1 MTRHIV
7 SSFLLCMV
15 GSCLAYGQGT
25 VSGTQYHIGQFTTPA
40 GTTIGNTNSVTDP
53 TGNNLTVPGLLTG
66 KQTNG
71 QTNSDL
77 AGGVTTA
84 IAACAP
90 GVFCNILRPYNSTDT
105 AAMWQIANAANGLA
119 YQLKDYD
126 GILWSVNAQPY
137 GHQCENGEIGTAGT
151 GNPGALVVC
160 DTDNGIK
167 VGGGVDLNNNW
178 TSTQHHSGL
187 EHFNTRG
194 QAYHTGRSVWYEK
207 MYDSIDTDIN
217 GFFRGGCDGGS
228 CEGDKFDAMHWIQQ
242 TPEYGVL
249 GTAGNGTHRGLT
261 AIQLNFGAENN
272 SYVMDGGHL
281 LFSDEHMD
289 TTTFPSCAA
298 ATSTLPELC
307 QTSTTHAVS
316 TWQGT
321 LVGAC
326 GVLNIRDAKGGIGS
340 VSIGATPGT
349 GYVAGDIVTVVNGFA
364 SGGKVLISAVSA
376 GVPTTISVVSASPGF
391 DYSIANN
398 LTTTGGTGTGFT
410 VNVLTI
416 TGQATCTVNVAV
428 STAAPTVGQSVTIA
442 DNTATEQARIVGTAP
457 TTGVTGNVNV
467 TLLMTLPHQAGS
479 PVMFGGTA
487 GGFAVFGGGLA
498 DPTTAPYTIALGSM
512 PIGGAPDATH
522 EYVVIN
528 YNQGPA
534 NGIIFPPATTSS
546 IGTISCSAGAVTF
559 PAGTVGGDL
568 NVTPVGIQQYVVSGN
583 SSSAMNGAVTGV
595 V

>member
-1 MTRHIV
+1 
-7 SSFLLCMV
+7 
-15 GSCLAYGQGT
+15 
-25 VSGTQYHIGQFTTPA
+25 
-40 GTTIGNTNSVTDP
+40 
-53 TGNNLTVPGLLTG
+53 
-66 KQTNG
+66 
-71 QTNSDL
+71 
-77 AGGVTTA
+77 
-84 IAACAP
+84 
-90 GVFCNILRPYNSTDT
+90 
-105 AAMWQIANAANGLA
+105 
-119 YQLKDYD
+119 
-126 GILWSVNAQPY
+126 
-137 GHQCENGEIGTAGT
+137 
-151 GNPGALVVC
+151 
-160 DTDNGIK
+160 
-167 VGGGVDLNNNW
+167 
-178 TSTQHHSGL
+178 
-187 EHFNTRG
+187 
-194 QAYHTGRSVWYEK
+194 
-207 MYDSIDTDIN
+207 
-217 GFFRGGCDGGS
+217 
-228 CEGDKFDAMHWIQQ
+228 
-242 TPEYGVL
+242 
-249 GTAGNGTHRGLT
+249 
-261 AIQLNFGAENN
+261 
-272 SYVMDGGHL
+272 
-281 LFSDEHMD
+281 
-289 TTTFPSCAA
+289 
-298 ATSTLPELC
+298 
-307 QTSTTHAVS
+307 VS

-528 YNQGPA
+528 YNHGPA

-595 V
+595 VSYDDGSGSWTAPGGTCGGSTGGTGGTITLTHTADVFEYCGAEVTPSPMHLPSSANSGPMVISTSTITTASRLPGRGRCSPIGWSHSRPCTPTNTPPSAHRSSVMISSTSIM